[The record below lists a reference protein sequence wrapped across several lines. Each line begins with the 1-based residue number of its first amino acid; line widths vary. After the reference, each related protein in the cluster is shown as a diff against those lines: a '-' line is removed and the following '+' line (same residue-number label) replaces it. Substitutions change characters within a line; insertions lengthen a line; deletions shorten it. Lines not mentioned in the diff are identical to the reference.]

1 LVLDLKGQDLIDA
14 MKVYASRGGDGVS
27 SQVRAT
33 FDPDTKELVSLTV
46 NGKAV
51 DPDKTYK
58 VATIDYLAGGGDY
71 MTPLKNGQVTAK
83 STDVVSTDLINYVKT
98 RYARKKISPSPSLR
112 FSPSR

>member
-1 LVLDLKGQDLIDA
+1 

-98 RYARKKISPSPSLR
+98 RYSRKKISPSPSLR